1 MFWYTKVDLTLFGTW
16 QKILVVASSVTF
28 IRLGTMS
35 YLNSNIVKFNEFQ
48 KSNALSAA
56 TKLSLLVTLIAVTIL
71 LVNYQGKWS
80 IYITLLCLE
89 LFLYPLVELKFRAN
103 SNWRKLSTINTLVSV
118 YFFVLILA
126 GFEYQDIRVYLLRYF
141 AFGAIGLYSIYF
153 LKKNSMDVLSLY
165 RDSKSYT
172 LWVFGKQSR
181 DIGYRLPLSMFLSEE
196 SFGKITPLFW
206 IISLVK
212 LLLSPWGNIVN
223 NTYQELNEGNT
234 KREYKLYLFRIL
246 FLSKLAF
253 LFTCCFFLFFLKHFQ
268 LNIYNFEFVYFALA
282 SVEILLLVKVFFLV
296 DKLTNKL
303 SWIYILWFGC
313 NIVMASMPDTVVEL
327 FLVLNAFIGVS
338 IFLYAYGR
346 EYFNFRGGRIYW

>member
-1 MFWYTKVDLTLFGTW
+1 MFWYTKVDLALFGTW
-16 QKILVVASSVTF
+16 QKILVVASSATF
-28 IRLGTMS
+28 IRLGTIS
-35 YLNSNIVKFNEFQ
+35 YLNSNIVKFDELQ

-103 SNWRKLSTINTLVSV
+103 SNWRKLSIINTLVSF
-118 YFFVLILA
+118 YFLVLILV
-126 GFEYQDIRVYLLRYF
+126 GFEYHGIRVYLLRYF
-141 AFGAIGLYSIYF
+141 AFGAIGLYSIFF
-153 LKKNSMDVLSLY
+153 LKKGSMDVLSLY
-165 RDSKSYT
+165 RESKSYT

-223 NTYQELNEGNT
+223 ISYQELNKNDT
-234 KREYKLYLFRIL
+234 KREYKFYVFRIL
-246 FLSKLAF
+246 VLSKLAF
-253 LFTCCFFLFFLKHFQ
+253 LFTGCLFLFFLKHFQ
-268 LNIYNFEFVYFALA
+268 LNIYNFEFVYFVLA

-296 DKLTNKL
+296 DNLTKKL

-313 NIVMASMPDTVVEL
+313 NMVMASIPDIEVGS
-327 FLVLNAFIGVS
+327 FLVLNVFIGVS
-338 IFLYAYGR
+338 IFLYAYVR
-346 EYFNFRGGRIYW
+346 EHFNFRRGRIHR